1 MIRVLILAYDF
12 PPYVSVGGLRPHSWF
27 KYFKEFDVEPIVIT
41 RQWGNAYGND
51 LDFIAPGWSKE
62 CVIEESPQ
70 GTIIRTPYV
79 PNLSNRLLL
88 RFGDKRFRRLRK
100 LISAYFEMLQFFMV
114 VGPKKEIYNA
124 AKSYLDK
131 HKVDVI
137 IATGEPFV
145 LFDYARKLGATYNV
159 PWIADYRDPWTPN
172 LKNEN
177 SFIKQ
182 FYSILENRIS
192 SKARLIT
199 TVSSFFENQIQNQVP
214 KSKFSIIPNGF
225 DEQAMQQIEG
235 IEQDSEMLRIGFVG
249 TIHEWHP
256 LRSILETLNRW
267 ITKFPDRK
275 IELHFH
281 GTNKNKFISELVKNQ
296 YPSLKESVFT
306 HPKLPNQQLLEK
318 LARYN
323 VLLLFNYYAYMGT
336 KIYDYLGLKRK
347 ILFCFTD
354 DPESIVLKNQFYPLD
369 VNGAPESLQKE
380 LIIKSN
386 AGILI
391 SNADDLIQVLNA
403 LYQEHKETG
412 EIKCHSFGVEQFSRR
427 IQAERLA
434 GHVKS
439 IVFRSKP

>member
-88 RFGDKRFRRLRK
+88 RFGDKRFRWLRK
-100 LISAYFEMLQFFMV
+100 VISAYFEMLQFFMV

-124 AKSYLDK
+124 AKFYLDK

-177 SFIKQ
+177 WFIKQ

-199 TVSSFFENQIQNQVP
+199 TVSSFFENQIQN
-214 KSKFSIIPNGF
+214 
-225 DEQAMQQIEG
+225 IE
-235 IEQDSEMLRIGFVG
+235 
-249 TIHEWHP
+249 
-256 LRSILETLNRW
+256 
-267 ITKFPDRK
+267 
-275 IELHFH
+275 
-281 GTNKNKFISELVKNQ
+281 
-296 YPSLKESVFT
+296 
-306 HPKLPNQQLLEK
+306 
-318 LARYN
+318 
-323 VLLLFNYYAYMGT
+323 
-336 KIYDYLGLKRK
+336 
-347 ILFCFTD
+347 
-354 DPESIVLKNQFYPLD
+354 
-369 VNGAPESLQKE
+369 
-380 LIIKSN
+380 
-386 AGILI
+386 
-391 SNADDLIQVLNA
+391 
-403 LYQEHKETG
+403 
-412 EIKCHSFGVEQFSRR
+412 
-427 IQAERLA
+427 
-434 GHVKS
+434 
-439 IVFRSKP
+439 